1 MTRRKPPTVSK
12 AKTRLEE
19 MIAMRHVLAAA
30 IDAPDTPAREL
41 SPLVRRLQELS
52 EDIEKLEVRQFEDI
66 KEKERTSS
74 EDTPWELMDI

>member
-1 MTRRKPPTVSK
+1 MRR
-12 AKTRLEE
+12 
-19 MIAMRHVLAAA
+19 VLAAA

-52 EDIEKLEVRQFEDI
+52 EDIEKLEVRQFEDL